1 MQRKL
6 ICMSLKSKYIA
17 DCIPNNMFFVDL
29 YGNHY
34 VSKYLI
40 GNETVM
46 KKIFLSYHI
55 QTNKSIVLV
64 SKYCIKRNNNF
75 LQIDQATLH

>member
-1 MQRKL
+1 
-6 ICMSLKSKYIA
+6 
-17 DCIPNNMFFVDL
+17 MFFVDL
-29 YGNHY
+29 YENHG

-46 KKIFLSYHI
+46 KKIFLSSHI